1 MHIISLDFYINK
13 KSLPPVK
20 EAGFAFESNLC
31 NEKSVLNK
39 GIYSHTSP
47 FED

>member
-20 EAGFAFESNLC
+20 EAGFRFS
-31 NEKSVLNK
+31 
-39 GIYSHTSP
+39 SP
-47 FED
+47 YFNNTYCLKE